1 MTSDDEDFEANL
13 DNRPLVELVAE
24 NMSIYASAVGDDQHF
39 MPHAE
44 QLLRSFEAIEG
55 RPAADYLELEQW
67 SRQHLDSPAARFL
80 VLPGGKK

>member
-1 MTSDDEDFEANL
+1 MTEQT
-13 DNRPLVELVAE
+13 NRLLVELVAE
-24 NMSIYASAVGDDQHF
+24 NMSIYAGGVDDGRFLPQ
-39 MPHAE
+39 AE
-44 QLLRSFEAIEG
+44 QLLHSFEAIEG